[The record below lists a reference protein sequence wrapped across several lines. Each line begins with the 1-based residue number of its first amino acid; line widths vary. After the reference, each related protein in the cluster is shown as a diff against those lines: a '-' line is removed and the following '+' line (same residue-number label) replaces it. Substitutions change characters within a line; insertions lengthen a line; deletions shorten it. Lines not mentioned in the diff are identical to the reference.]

1 VLQTQGRSCKAIKI
15 IALHEQ
21 LTLTNR
27 NSKKRPSIFIRIV
40 KILFFPKK
48 FYFSPKNSIFL
59 RKILFFSENFYFS
72 PKNSIFLRKILFFSE
87 KFYFSPKKLYF
98 SPKKFYF
105 SPKNSIFLRKILFFS
120 VKNSIIIR
128 VKIKGNLRDPKKSEK
143 DMQY

>member
-48 FYFSPKNSIFL
+48 FYFFRKSSIFSE
-59 RKILFFSENFYFS
+59 KILFF
-72 PKNSIFLRKILFFSE
+72 
-87 KFYFSPKKLYF
+87 
-98 SPKKFYF
+98 PKKFYF
-105 SPKNSIFLRKILFFS
+105 FRKNSIFSEKNLFFPKKIYFFRKNSNFS

-128 VKIKGNLRDPKKSEK
+128 VKNGKFKGSKKIRKRHAVLGPPFKSIIKKCPIYQWS
-143 DMQY
+143 